1 MIMVYPIVAPSLLSA
16 DFADLASAIDR
27 IHRSGAEWIHL
38 DVMDGHFVPPLTFGA
53 KMVADIRLKTK
64 LSLDVHLMVD
74 NPDCQIQEFIDAGAD
89 FITFHP
95 EVSHHPHRLAQRIRE
110 AGIRPG
116 IALVPSASLAM
127 VEELLPFVDLVLIM
141 TVDPGYGG
149 QAMLPFCLDKAAR
162 LASIRKSRGLAF
174 NIAVDG
180 GIGPSTIAEVVR
192 SCPDILVV
200 GSAFFSAPDAA
211 LLVSDL
217 KSAYRVKGCI

>member
-1 MIMVYPIVAPSLLSA
+1 MNMVHPIVAPSLLSA
-16 DFADLASAIDR
+16 DFADLASAVDR
-27 IHRSGAEWIHL
+27 IHGSGAEWMHL

-53 KMVADIRLKTK
+53 KMVADIRLRTK

-95 EVSHHPHRLAQRIRE
+95 EVSHHPHRLIQRIRE

-116 IALVPSASLAM
+116 IALVPSASLAG

-149 QAMLPFCLDKAAR
+149 QALLPFCLDKAAR
-162 LASIRKSRGLAF
+162 LAAMRKSRNLAF
-174 NIAVDG
+174 KIAN
-180 GIGPSTIAEVVR
+180 
-192 SCPDILVV
+192 
-200 GSAFFSAPDAA
+200 
-211 LLVSDL
+211 
-217 KSAYRVKGCI
+217 